1 MVNRMKLR
9 FRLVLKLLK
18 KVIFQK
24 STYSTAEMLTRTHHS
39 VAGSY

>member
-1 MVNRMKLR
+1 MVNRMK
-9 FRLVLKLLK
+9 LVLKLLK

-24 STYSTAEMLTRTHHS
+24 STYSTVEMLTRTCHS